1 MNKQIERLNGVIRN
15 YSNEIDDYR
24 TKQGRMEKALGDF
37 RNAELEIKDLNN
49 KINAITQEK

>member
-49 KINAITQEK
+49 KINVITQEK